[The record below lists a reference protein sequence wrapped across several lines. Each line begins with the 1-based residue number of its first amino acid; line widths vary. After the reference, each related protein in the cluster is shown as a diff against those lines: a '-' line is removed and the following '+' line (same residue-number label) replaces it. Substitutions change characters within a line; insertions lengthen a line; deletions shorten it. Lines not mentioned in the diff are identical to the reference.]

1 MLHLF
6 RPPLASI
13 ADLKQRQ
20 FEWHG
25 HRGARGLFPENTIP
39 AMTGTIEHGI
49 NWLEIDIV
57 VSKDRQI
64 IVSHDPY
71 FHPAYCS
78 DPQGKPITAADKSK
92 YNLFE
97 LTADEIRQFDCGLR
111 QNAAYPQQQTLAAY
125 KPTFLEMVGAV
136 DDFCI
141 KNNHPLPD
149 WNIEIK
155 SESAGYNIWTIEP
168 SEMIDLLLKDL
179 DELDLRKRCQVQ
191 SFDKNPLRELRQRAP
206 EIRMAVLTYDLK
218 GVDHHVQ
225 QLGFTP
231 ETYAPFYPTVFASTI
246 KKAHQKGMKVVPWTV
261 NSTWWMRRLIYL
273 GVDGIITDYPNKIEA
288 VVKK

>member
-1 MLHLF
+1 MFYLF
-6 RPPLASI
+6 NPPKVAPTVLQ
-13 ADLKQRQ
+13 QRQ

-39 AMTGTIEHGI
+39 AMTGTIEYGI
-49 NWLEIDIV
+49 NWLEIDVV

-71 FHPAYCS
+71 FHPAFCS
-78 DPQGKPITAADKSK
+78 DPQGNPIAKADQNK

-97 LTADEIRQFDCGLR
+97 LTAAEIREFDCGLR
-111 QNAAYPQQQTLAAY
+111 PNPAYPQQQTMAAY
-125 KPTFLEMVGAV
+125 KPTFPAMVRAV
-136 DDFCI
+136 DAFCI
-141 KNNHPLPD
+141 KNNYPKPQ

-155 SESAGYNIWTIEP
+155 SEPAGYNVWTVEP
-168 SEMIDLLLKDL
+168 TEMIDLLLKDV
-179 DELDLRKRCQVQ
+179 DELNLRERCQVQ

-218 GVDHHVQ
+218 GVNYHIKE
-225 QLGFTP
+225 LGFTP
-231 ETYAPFYPTVFASTI
+231 EVYAPFYPTVFKSTV

-261 NSTWWMRRLIYL
+261 NSKWWMRRLIRL
-273 GVDGIITDYPNKIEA
+273 GVDGIITDYPNQIQDIIDN
-288 VVKK
+288 